1 MGPWGA
7 MSSERIMA
15 AKSRRI
21 GVRPRRYFLHLQLE
35 WEDAVP
41 GCLTVDQAR
50 HLIHTGVRHLVGAVG
65 EALVQVELLRFD
77 ADSDSMIVAAPVE
90 SVVALRAALTLLS
103 SYEGRRLRI
112 NIVSSSAHLLALAYC
127 SRQFHVHSEPADGFT
142 I

>member
-1 MGPWGA
+1 M
-7 MSSERIMA
+7 
-15 AKSRRI
+15 
-21 GVRPRRYFLHLQLE
+21 
-35 WEDAVP
+35 P

-50 HLIHTGVRHLVGAVG
+50 HLIHTGVRHLFGAVG

-90 SVVALRAALTLLS
+90 YVLWRRAPTPLTTSFRSVVALRAALTLLS